1 MDKFT
6 RTRAFLRVQT
16 YHRAQER
23 RDRLCSL
30 TRELVLI
37 VEHVF
42 EGPKAELVDMPQL
55 AFQRCVL

>member
-1 MDKFT
+1 MDKFAG
-6 RTRAFLRVQT
+6 TRAFLRVQT

-23 RDRLCSL
+23 CDRLGNL

-42 EGPKAELVDMPQL
+42 EGPKAELIDMPQL
-55 AFQRCVL
+55 TFQRSVL